1 MARLKFPDPKIYV
14 FNSPGCHGHY
24 LTYLIDRFSKQ
35 SPEIKKLPFN
45 ELGNSHAEVEYS
57 GFAKFIHVT
66 EKYKQNLIKQ
76 NLIKQN
82 IIKIIYPNDILY
94 FERVAMNRAGDAN
107 YDLNKLHQDMSFMKD
122 YNLEFYNNIRR
133 LYSTEN
139 NSMPKWA
146 LRDAY
151 KLGFLDWDRQ
161 GSVVNSKND
170 IAWVNENVAPKNNVH
185 FIHVNVFFNEESIRR
200 CLTQL
205 DELFGLDLDL
215 ENLSEV
221 HKVFMQKNKILQS
234 NKNTDMVLGAISK
247 SENIDIPSL
256 DILQEAYI
264 YAELEKQNDFIVMP
278 LTENFFSTTKEI
290 TDYINLYP
298 QHYKA
303 MNPNLP
309 KFNNIDNPFFLHRQN
324 KK

>member
-1 MARLKFPDPKIYV
+1 MEQLTSLNPKIYV

-35 SPEIKKLPFN
+35 SPEIKNLPFN
-45 ELGNSHAEVEYS
+45 ELGNSHAEVKYS
-57 GFAKFIHVT
+57 GFANFIHVT
-66 EKYKQNLIKQ
+66 KKHKQ

-82 IIKIIYPNDILY
+82 IIKIIYSNDILY

-107 YDLNKLHQDMSFMKD
+107 HDLNELHQDISFMKD
-122 YNLEFYNNIRR
+122 YNLEFYNKICS
-133 LYSTEN
+133 LYPTEN
-139 NSMPKWA
+139 NSIPKWV

-161 GSVVNSKND
+161 GSVIKSKND
-170 IAWVNENVAPKNNVH
+170 IAWVNENVAPENNVH
-185 FIHVNVFFNEESIRR
+185 FIHVNIFFNEESIRR
-200 CLTQL
+200 CLIQL

-234 NKNTDMVLGAISK
+234 NKNTDMVLDAISK

-256 DILQEAYI
+256 DILQEAYL
-264 YAELEKQNDFIVMP
+264 YAELEKQNDFVVMP
-278 LTENFFSTTKEI
+278 LTDHFFSTTKEI
-290 TDYINLYP
+290 TDYVNCYP

-303 MNPNLP
+303 MNTNLP
-309 KFNNIDNPFFLHRQN
+309 KFNNIDNPFFLHRQKN
-324 KK
+324 K